1 MFTFKRFQ
9 RVLVLWKSVI
19 TFRGIIAVIH
29 PVSDAVYSTTV
40 LGSRGTNNQWEDNY
54 EFCLM

>member
-1 MFTFKRFQ
+1 MFPFKRFQ

-19 TFRGIIAVIH
+19 TFRGIIAVIY

-40 LGSRGTNNQWEDNY
+40 LGSWGTNNQWEDNY

>member
-1 MFTFKRFQ
+1 MFPFERFQ
-9 RVLVLWKSVI
+9 KVLVLWKSVI
-19 TFRGIIAVIH
+19 TFRGVIAVIH

-40 LGSRGTNNQWEDNY
+40 LGSRGTDNQREDNY